1 MLVVVVLVVIVD
13 RSLSLKAYLYFRLS
27 FFTYNLSPSISAN
40 FYDPPPPKNIYEL
53 ENSVKCWVLTKYFVD
68 GGERVRDHS
77 IKANTP
83 PTNPF
88 SIPQDILVSRL
99 V

>member
-40 FYDPPPPKNIYEL
+40 FYDPPPPLKISMSL
-53 ENSVKCWVLTKYFVD
+53 K
-68 GGERVRDHS
+68 
-77 IKANTP
+77 
-83 PTNPF
+83 
-88 SIPQDILVSRL
+88 ILLNVGYLQSTLWMVARE
-99 V
+99 